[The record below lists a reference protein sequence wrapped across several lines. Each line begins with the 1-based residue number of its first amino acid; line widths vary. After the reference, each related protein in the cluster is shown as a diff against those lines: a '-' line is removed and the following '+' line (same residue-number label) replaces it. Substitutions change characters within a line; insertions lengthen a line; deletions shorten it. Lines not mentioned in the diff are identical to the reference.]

1 MDSVPAPNGSVV
13 VQTRD
18 MEQHYCYVDVNL
30 LEFDV
35 FTGYWRPQG
44 SVGDRVTLQGPTLL
58 TEHGDVTCLEVD
70 KGKSLQETKHQMMI
84 AWVQDV
90 DEKAVKPEEWNSKL
104 SHATKKSRKTD
115 KRTPT
120 NTWGNMTEEKVIA
133 PTTQP
138 PTNAVTLRPLSSM
151 FCEKMDLSLSASVLE
166 SGMMPLNIGTDPDIA
181 WTNRQQPHD
190 LQQNS
195 TFLTEEGNLGMEK
208 AQLEINLNL
217 PSETEDLE
225 NVRMEMWST
234 DNESKLYVGRIESVG
249 QYKTDS
255 EFSVQL
261 QRETGTN
268 MDNKTLLNEGYNS
281 DVQQNETPY
290 PEPHRVIANSQDK
303 QNVLQSSVENIVE
316 EQHMKKPTLATIR
329 IPSFES
335 NENETVHTMD
345 PESQNPELSGATVND
360 DHVMCTSNRN
370 VDNEDSDKEE
380 AEIQTTGISTI
391 IIGSTAVGEDVSLG
405 DDESKLTGTENKS
418 YQNSKQRSSKKT
430 ARRVQSARVPE
441 NVETKTSSLVT
452 RPYSAVVTRPKH
464 VVFGNNECDS
474 DSRPGSASSFQL
486 QRTEAWRS
494 SASSGSAALGES
506 AVQKT
511 FDFSSFSARTQ
522 TNANTQKV
530 KFSVGMHKPP
540 PQRPTSPDQ
549 HNIESYRETSPIE
562 SSHEA
567 RSASQSGRSSVEPK
581 SASKSLSLSRAF
593 EPPKGSTLLASSWL
607 AQGRDVHYE
616 KQIHRRL
623 ITSPR
628 LPGYLEGTSMMPP
641 KPKKATETSF
651 TPLKS
656 ETAVHL
662 LPSRPTKVATKLSQ
676 SPLRRS
682 FEGHNLPQSAL
693 GGSLVWSKPRFSAL
707 QELKKLTNK
716 PGRPQKSHPSQ
727 NGFPR
732 KTI

>member
-1 MDSVPAPNGSVV
+1 MCKLLYIATGDPRLASRLGQLAEELSIEGGDINALYHEICRSVKKRIQYAAQNTSKGEVVTEVEDGNSSHNIHLNVGKLSENTKEARFILNAAYSYPKRPKSAVLSSGEHLITGRSRPATTPHGVQTTKSLINPHLELGSQILLGAQNLARVIALPEQNVALVQMDSVPAPNGSVV

-281 DVQQNETPY
+281 DVQQNETPHT
-290 PEPHRVIANSQDK
+290 EPHRVIANSQDK

-441 NVETKTSSLVT
+441 NVESKTSSLVT

-494 SASSGSAALGES
+494 SASSGRHSH
-506 AVQKT
+506 T
-511 FDFSSFSARTQ
+511 F
-522 TNANTQKV
+522 
-530 KFSVGMHKPP
+530 
-540 PQRPTSPDQ
+540 
-549 HNIESYRETSPIE
+549 
-562 SSHEA
+562 
-567 RSASQSGRSSVEPK
+567 
-581 SASKSLSLSRAF
+581 
-593 EPPKGSTLLASSWL
+593 
-607 AQGRDVHYE
+607 
-616 KQIHRRL
+616 
-623 ITSPR
+623 
-628 LPGYLEGTSMMPP
+628 
-641 KPKKATETSF
+641 
-651 TPLKS
+651 
-656 ETAVHL
+656 
-662 LPSRPTKVATKLSQ
+662 TKV
-676 SPLRRS
+676 
-682 FEGHNLPQSAL
+682 L
-693 GGSLVWSKPRFSAL
+693 GLEDPNYWH
-707 QELKKLTNK
+707 Q
-716 PGRPQKSHPSQ
+716 
-727 NGFPR
+727 
-732 KTI
+732 